1 MGEKYDM
8 NVETV
13 SKSRE
18 EYQSKAYQAS
28 GLPPAPA
35 VMVDNEV
42 AAQGPEISEQGIEA
56 VIRKHL
62 GLAPLAT
69 DGL

>member
-1 MGEKYDM
+1 MPRLGAKYDLQ
-8 NVETV
+8 VEEI

-18 EYQSKAYQAS
+18 EYQSELYRAS

-42 AAQGPEISEQGIEA
+42 AAQGPQISEENLEA
-56 VIRKHL
+56 VIRRHL
-62 GLAPLAT
+62 GLPLNP
-69 DGL
+69 